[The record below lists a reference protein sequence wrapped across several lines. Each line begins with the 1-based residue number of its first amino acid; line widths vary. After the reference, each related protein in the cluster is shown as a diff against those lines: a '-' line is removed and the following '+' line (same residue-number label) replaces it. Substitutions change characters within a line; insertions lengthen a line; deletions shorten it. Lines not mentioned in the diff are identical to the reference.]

1 MKNLRLLI
9 VIFLAA
15 AVLVSCE
22 KKMGVEDMFIPDAK
36 VKGSVVVDNF
46 MPVST
51 FDVPEIITAMDGKN
65 RGGNRTCCDV
75 GYFYGYDFLECGDKV
90 DYEDFD
96 GGFPDGL
103 VVTVNEST
111 KRLSFYIEGGCL
123 DIDGSSYKVGAVI
136 VKGSN
141 AANVYFYM
149 TEDDQGVWSGGVTS
163 DVNLGSPGGKAL
175 VSNLTFCFVPC
186 EGDEEDPEKIIAV
199 KVKTEPG
206 TEGQYAITNTGGT
219 YIQCVPYVLGAS
231 YKIYLNSDL
240 SEVGDLIIGDD
251 GSVTINNA
259 DNASFLMQ
267 EAYVLIAPVGGC
279 SQDYW
284 DYPYQKLGLL
294 DLDEVIFT
302 TTDLGID

>member
-1 MKNLRLLI
+1 MKKLRLLI
-9 VIFLAA
+9 VLIIAA
-15 AVLVSCE
+15 AVMVSCE
-22 KKMGVEDMFIPDAK
+22 KKMGLEDMFIPDAK

-51 FDVPEIITAMDGKN
+51 YDVPEIIPAMDGKN

-103 VVTVNEST
+103 VVTVDESA

-123 DIDGSSYKVGAVI
+123 EIGDMSYKVGAVI

-149 TEDDQGVWSGGVTS
+149 TEGDPGEWSGGVTS
-163 DVNLGSPGGKAL
+163 DANLGSPGGKAL

-186 EGDEEDPEKIIAV
+186 EGDEDPEKIIAV

-206 TEGQYAITNTGGT
+206 NGPYAITNTGGT
-219 YIQCVPYVLGAS
+219 YIECVPYVLGAS

-240 SEVGDLIIGDD
+240 SEVGDLNIGYD

-259 DNASFLMQ
+259 YNESFLIQ

-284 DYPYQKLGLL
+284 SYPYIKTGLL
-294 DLDEVIFT
+294 SVEEVIFT
-302 TTDLGID
+302 AADLGLD